1 VGDAKAVAEEAR
13 TSQVNSEPW
22 SAVQV
27 ASTPKRST
35 HVEMKASTLLKMEM
49 SFMGSASIKRI
60 NLLTMVRR

>member
-1 VGDAKAVAEEAR
+1 MGDVKAVVEEAR

-27 ASTPKRST
+27 ASTPKRET
-35 HVEMKASTLLKMEM
+35 HVEKKASILLTIEM